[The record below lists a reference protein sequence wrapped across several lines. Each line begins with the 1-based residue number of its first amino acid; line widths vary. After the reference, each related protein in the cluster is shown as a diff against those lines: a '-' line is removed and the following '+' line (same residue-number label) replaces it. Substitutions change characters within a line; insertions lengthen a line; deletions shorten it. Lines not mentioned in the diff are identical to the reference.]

1 MGLGK
6 GADAAFGGTRNVG
19 SPRSEVR
26 TSLLFA
32 FGSTLNFKHG
42 KSSKIN
48 RIDLFVL
55 NYNKIH
61 LIL

>member
-6 GADAAFGGTRNVG
+6 GVDAAFGGPQNVG
-19 SPRSEVR
+19 NPRSEVR
-26 TSLLFA
+26 TSHLFA
-32 FGSTLNFKHG
+32 FGSTGNFKHG

-55 NYNKIH
+55 NYNNIH